1 MYWLIETGNEV
12 EHEILTNE
20 ISHTSNLRWNTSKMA
35 KSHKIHSQIMPL
47 GYNVMH
53 HKIWVIMKFH

>member
-20 ISHTSNLRWNTSKMA
+20 ISHTSNLTLRN
-35 KSHKIHSQIMPL
+35 
-47 GYNVMH
+47 Y
-53 HKIWVIMKFH
+53 